1 MSQLCHLSGEQFTS
15 EVASGGLNFPHFLP
29 FGVVPQLRPSHLSP
43 LKLLFP
49 DQFSAAA
56 GSD

>member
-1 MSQLCHLSGEQFTS
+1 MSQLCHVSGEQFTPQ
-15 EVASGGLNFPHFLP
+15 VASGVLNFPHFLP
-29 FGVVPQLRPSHLSP
+29 FGVVPQLRPFHLSP

-56 GSD
+56 VPD